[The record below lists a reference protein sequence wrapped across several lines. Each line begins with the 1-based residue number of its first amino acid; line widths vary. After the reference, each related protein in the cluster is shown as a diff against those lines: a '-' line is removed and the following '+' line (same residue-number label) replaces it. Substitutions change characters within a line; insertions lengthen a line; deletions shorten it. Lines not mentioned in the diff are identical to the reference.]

1 MELYLIRHG
10 ETNWNKERRFQGR
23 SDIPLNEK
31 GEELAFVTAEALK
44 DVPFTHIFSSPLI
57 RARRTAEIIKGSR
70 SLPIV
75 TDERLTEMGFGI
87 IEGVPSSTI
96 TDILEKFFKAPEAY
110 EAPEGGETYEEVC
123 ARTRDFMEKV
133 IIPLSKK
140 EPEAKVL
147 LAGHGALI
155 KTIYIYLKHLE
166 IKNMWDGE
174 FLQNCSVTIF
184 DIDGHDFKEIQYA
197 KIYY

>member
-31 GEELAFVTAEALK
+31 GEELAFVTADALK
-44 DVPFTHIFSSPLI
+44 NVPFTHIFSSPLI
-57 RARRTAEIIKGSR
+57 RAYRTAEIMR
-70 SLPIV
+70 RDRDLPIV
-75 TDERLTEMGFGI
+75 TDPRLIEMGFGV
-87 IEGVPSSTI
+87 IEGVPSATI
-96 TDILEKFFKAPEAY
+96 SDILEKFFKAPQDY
-110 EAPEGGETYEEVC
+110 VAPEGGESYEEVC
-123 ARTRDFMEKV
+123 ARTRNFIEEV
-133 IIPLSKK
+133 IVPLSKK

-155 KTIYIYLKHLE
+155 KTIYIYLKNQE

-174 FLQNCSVTIF
+174 FLKNCSVTVF
-184 DIDGHDFKEIQYA
+184 DIDGYNFKELQYA
-197 KIYY
+197 KTYY